1 MALECDTVLEEI
13 EATSALV
20 SEGFSSLLETFGT
33 MVAAITLSVV
43 IAGTET
49 SNANA
54 ASAITSDTA
63 YSFPAETATASDAA
77 VKHIIVAPLSNQAR
91 AQSEVFS
98 LDSALIEEDAEA
110 DSVVTES
117 VIAFTG
123 ESAAASS
130 TVFQHNIVTVLVAN
144 TARASSSVPFPAGVT
159 VVEETVDATDTAI
172 PSVIARSL
180 ASSSASASSA
190 ITSESDSRADLLVSA
205 ISASDTV
212 LQNVTSSQFV
222 IEDIEADSA
231 VILGGM
237 KQVWSVATDTMGMTR
252 WNLEL
257 SNIVT
262 HKDNWLALQD
272 GNIVGMSWSMTYNSG
287 TDPAIKSK
295 IVSGLTD
302 FNDPTL
308 KHVTYFRAAYATE
321 DTLSVKVSN
330 TGSGNEVGFS
340 YPLEPRTANALVPSR
355 AKLGRGAR
363 SRYWRVEISN
373 VDRPFELRDAWFEI
387 DSLTRK
393 L

>member
-1 MALECDTVLEEI
+1 MALECDTVLEE
-13 EATSALV
+13 AGVTAALV
-20 SEGFSSLLETFGT
+20 SEGFTSLLEALGT
-33 MVAAITLSVV
+33 VAAAITLSVV

-54 ASAITSDTA
+54 ASVITSDTA
-63 YSFPAETATASDAA
+63 YSFPVETATATGSLAGQS
-77 VKHIIVAPLSNQAR
+77 ITSTLSNQAR
-91 AQSEVFS
+91 AQSAVFS
-98 LDSALIEEDAEA
+98 LDSVLVEEEAEA
-110 DSVVTES
+110 DSVVTEGVS
-117 VIAFTG
+117 AFTT

-130 TVFQHNIVTVLVAN
+130 EVLQHSIVTVLINN
-144 TARASSSVPFPAGVT
+144 TVRARDLVPFPAGVT
-159 VVEETVDATDTAI
+159 VVEETATASDAAI
-172 PSVIARSL
+172 PSVIAYSL
-180 ASSSASASSA
+180 VSSSASADSD
-190 ITSESDSRADLLVSA
+190 ITSESDNRVDLLVSDA
-205 ISASDTV
+205 SASDEV
-212 LQNVTSSQFV
+212 LQNVTSTQMV
-222 IEDIEADSA
+222 IEDIEADSS
-231 VILGGM
+231 VILGGQG
-237 KQVWSVATDTMGMTR
+237 QVWSAATDTMGMTR

-257 SNIVT
+257 ANIVT
-262 HKDNWLALQD
+262 HGDKWLALQD
-272 GNIVGMSWSMTYNSG
+272 GNIVNLRWSMAYAKG
-287 TDPAIKSK
+287 TDPVIQSK

-330 TGSGNEVGFS
+330 TGSGNEVGFV